1 MNTDILIEYLEG
13 KLNEEDTK
21 LVEAWIE
28 ASADNRK
35 IVNQLCELL
44 FIHDRVRALE
54 EYDESA
60 SYNVF
65 KKSVNLNNKKR
76 RKTYSILKRVATVAA
91 VAILFLLI
99 GTVATIGVLDK
110 IEKTISIHTNL
121 GERAHVSLPD
131 GSNVWLNACSS
142 LEYKRSLLTRKRVAT
157 VEGEGYF
164 EVAHNKAMPFIVQNN
179 NAEIRVLGTHFNV
192 RSNND
197 EVNLVVSLLEGAI
210 NFNDNYKA
218 DVTLRHSERLVYNKL
233 NKEFSIEHI
242 IPDDNVTAWMQ
253 GRIIFDNTPLE
264 EMART
269 LEKHYNVKIRF
280 LDDTVKQKRFTAEFG
295 MSDNIYQIFSI
306 LDLTNTFDYT
316 INEREIQVKS
326 ITE

>member
-44 FIHDRVRALE
+44 FIHDRVRTLE
-54 EYDESA
+54 EYDVSA

-76 RKTYSILKRVATVAA
+76 RKTYSILKRVASVAA
-91 VAILFLLI
+91 VAIIFLLI
-99 GTVATIGVLDK
+99 GTVATVGVLDK
-110 IEKTISIHTNL
+110 TEKTISIHTNL
-121 GERAHVSLPD
+121 GERAQVSLPD

-142 LEYKRSLLTRKRVAT
+142 LEYKRSLLTRRRVAT
-157 VEGEGYF
+157 IEGEGYF

-179 NAEIRVLGTHFNV
+179 KAEIRVLGTRFNV

-233 NKEFSIEHI
+233 NKEFLIEHI

-280 LDDTVKQKRFTAEFG
+280 LDEAVKQKRFTAEFG

>member
-1 MNTDILIEYLEG
+1 MNTDILIEYLEE
-13 KLNEEDTK
+13 KLNEEDAK

-44 FIHDRVRALE
+44 FIHDRVRTLE
-54 EYDESA
+54 EYDVSA
-60 SYNVF
+60 SYNTF
-65 KKSVNLNNKKR
+65 RKSVNLNNKKR
-76 RKTYSILKRVATVAA
+76 RKTYSILKRVASVAA
-91 VAILFLLI
+91 MAIIFLLI
-99 GTVATIGVLDK
+99 GTVATVGVLDK
-110 IEKTISIHTNL
+110 TEKTISIHTNL
-121 GERAHVSLPD
+121 GERAQVSLPD

-142 LEYKRSLLTRKRVAT
+142 LEYKRSLLTRRRVAT
-157 VEGEGYF
+157 IEGEGYF

-179 NAEIRVLGTHFNV
+179 KAEIRVLGTRFNV

-233 NKEFSIEHI
+233 NKEFLIEHI

-280 LDDTVKQKRFTAEFG
+280 LDEAVKQKRFTAEFG